1 MGNPVVEQPA
11 EAGVP
16 DGTPV
21 SEEVLAS
28 DAEGQNGASNGAV
41 KEEQV
46 AVEAGEEGSDSET
59 EATPED
65 GAKKKKKKKK
75 KKSKGVVVEMSTGTG
90 VDCI

>member
-11 EAGVP
+11 EACVP

-28 DAEGQNGASNGAV
+28 DTEGQNGASNGVV
-41 KEEQV
+41 KEEQA
-46 AVEAGEEGSDSET
+46 AVEAGEEGSDSEA
-59 EATPED
+59 EVTPEG

-75 KKSKGVVVEMSTGTG
+75 KKKSERGRGCRDE
-90 VDCI
+90 